1 MPRRKNKNTSK
12 RLIFK
17 NSPSAVGTQYIK
29 QGHLNKVLRGSGF
42 LTNAI
47 KKIKKVG
54 KKAIKSNLTKKLLM
68 AAKNQLKNKKTRK
81 MIINTASNAL
91 DKIDNVS
98 HLPPAAIKNRRRE
111 QKKVMDK
118 IVQSLVNKGYGI

>member
-1 MPRRKNKNTSK
+1 MPRRKSKKTSK

-68 AAKNQLKNKKTRK
+68 AGKKQQKASIRPCVALLGRK
-81 MIINTASNAL
+81 QYQNAERVKMS
-91 DKIDNVS
+91 DDTFAMFRK
-98 HLPPAAIKNRRRE
+98 
-111 QKKVMDK
+111 
-118 IVQSLVNKGYGI
+118 